1 MQSSILQNTP
11 KRLDSLEGGSSV
23 IDLVNDKNLSA
34 EETTVGEIRSELQ
47 SAHLIGLLV
56 YSSCTK
62 LEGQLTVEKSSH
74 CVRFTSV
81 PTVSAIWH

>member
-1 MQSSILQNTP
+1 
-11 KRLDSLEGGSSV
+11 
-23 IDLVNDKNLSA
+23 
-34 EETTVGEIRSELQ
+34 VGEIRSELE
-47 SAHLIGLLV
+47 SARLFGLLV
-56 YSSCTK
+56 CSSCTK